1 MYESFF
7 AKHQKVPM
15 MFMISN
21 LQLKTPIS
29 AMCHIRHEKKP
40 PSESCLLRFVLLFPM
55 SYIQCLI
62 FLDDHSSQ
70 RFFWSLLVVPLSVKA
85 IQQSFY
91 GSYPTPYLCLD
102 GAGDAAHV
110 GSL

>member
-7 AKHQKVPM
+7 AKHHKVPM

-40 PSESCLLRFVLLFPM
+40 PSESCLLSFVLLFPM

-70 RFFWSLLVVPLSVKA
+70 SFFLVFVGGALVKA

-91 GSYPTPYLCLD
+91 GSYPTLNLCLD